1 MITTEKLLNI
11 NFNQPNYEEY
21 LLISQLILS
30 ENENENVIALQR
42 IDKDIFKSI
51 ILENVGPYDNFLI
64 YKYLELLS
72 DISKLNGAMN
82 MNLEKYLDILKIIL
96 TIIPDTTYNSPRQ
109 KLIKY
114 FILTHSDHWMLD
126 YLLSIVNKDY
136 LYDSNILFNIM
147 LKRDENDSPRIL
159 SKIMKFFIMQGK
171 EFNVKNV
178 SIINIDMKIFN
189 KFKQTNKLIGL
200 D

>member
-114 FILTHSDHWMLD
+114 FILTHSDYWMLD

-136 LYDSNILFNIM
+136 LYDPNILFNIM

>member
-82 MNLEKYLDILKIIL
+82 ANLEKYLDILKIIL